1 MPTGSQGK
9 IKYGILNGNS
19 VAIKSCKYNYTCLNI
34 EAKVMQQIYND
45 CPEVSNF
52 FPKFIKF
59 TKSGNLVMT
68 RVTNGIDLSDLYNLL
83 LPQESPKKASK
94 IILNLCFIVLC
105 VLETV
110 RLKTGIVHNDLHAS
124 NVMIITTNLPY
135 ISFSFSEK
143 IYKYNTYGYYPIIID
158 FGYAYGNFDL
168 IGSLQ
173 NSDLGYTLEEQDCLA
188 DARILLYSSMK
199 HFDKD
204 TVNIIKKIFKPLYL
218 TKDGWFPHG
227 IYNNVYDEICSIAN
241 KTSNKSMDGTLTI
254 IINLMGNL
262 YDDSCINICCD
273 NCYYALD
280 EPEVYILNTPDTD
293 DFDSTESITT
303 CTCTDKITNVFTRLY
318 DMHFINGILVDEPV
332 LNDSILSE
340 AAIVFKPIIV
350 KTLSHNRLIK
360 QKMYDKLNVKTSLD
374 VIEEYYKLL
383 K

>member
-9 IKYGILNGNS
+9 IKYGILDGNS
-19 VAIKSCKYNYTCLNI
+19 VAIKSCKYDNTCLNI

-52 FPKFIKF
+52 FPKFLKF
-59 TKSGNLVMT
+59 TKSGKLVMT
-68 RVTNGIDLSDLYNLL
+68 RVNGIDLSDFVYDLRLTH
-83 LPQESPKKASK
+83 SPKKISK
-94 IILNLCFIVLC
+94 LILNLCFIVLC

-110 RLKTGIVHNDLHAS
+110 RRKTGIVHNDLHTS
-124 NVMIITTNLPY
+124 NVMIINTDLPY

-168 IGSLQ
+168 LGSLQ

-188 DARILLYSSMK
+188 DARLLLYSSMK
-199 HFDKD
+199 HFTKN
-204 TVNIIKKIFKPLYL
+204 TINIIKTIFKQLHL
-218 TKDGWFPHG
+218 TKDGWFPRG
-227 IYNNVYDEICSIAN
+227 IYNNAYDEICTIAN
-241 KTSNKSMDGTLTI
+241 KKSNKIMDGTLTI

-262 YDDSCINICCD
+262 HDDSCITTCCD
-273 NCYYALD
+273 NCYYVVE
-280 EPEVYILNTPDTD
+280 EPEMYILNTSDTD
-293 DFDSTESITT
+293 DFNSTESITT

-318 DMHFINGILVDEPV
+318 DMHFINGILASKPV
-332 LNDSILSE
+332 LDDSILSE

-350 KTLSHNRLIK
+350 KTLLHNRLIK